1 MTSQRL
7 IETVCVRVRACLC
20 MWASGLAYVGLRG
33 EHCILMQNYYCKPS
47 PQHVPTFPADASH
60 FVTPSIFSHD
70 RKSLTN
76 YIKLRHTYCSI
87 LIQALTAMRLVTRFP
102 AQIETRRQEST
113 LLSKSNFW
121 RYFTRKMCVNNACR
135 TSEGRGPLLSK
146 NIISFAI
153 CQFVWHWG
161 ALSRPKL
168 APTNHSLPYL
178 ENGLRFETGATVAIY
193 L

>member
-1 MTSQRL
+1 MKSQML
-7 IETVCVRVRACLC
+7 IETVCVRARSSVLVHVSEWTGVRRPTRRTLYNNAEL
-20 MWASGLAYVGLRG
+20 LLY
-33 EHCILMQNYYCKPS
+33 IYKPS

-60 FVTPSIFSHD
+60 FVTPSMFSHD

-113 LLSKSNFW
+113 LLSKSNFL

-153 CQFVWHWG
+153 CQLV
-161 ALSRPKL
+161 
-168 APTNHSLPYL
+168 
-178 ENGLRFETGATVAIY
+178 
-193 L
+193 